1 MKAQDFTQLS
11 DADLTERLTQVR
23 EELHKMRFSHTIAGL
38 ENPNTLRTKKKEVA
52 RLMTEL
58 NARKTKA

>member
-23 EELHKMRFSHTIAGL
+23 EELQKMRFNHTIAGL
-38 ENPNTLRTKKKEVA
+38 ENPNMLRTKKKEVA

>member
-11 DADLTERLTQVR
+11 DADLAERLTQVR
-23 EELHKMRFSHTIAGL
+23 EELQKMRFNHTIAGL
-38 ENPNTLRTKKKEVA
+38 ENPNMLRTKKKEVA

>member
-11 DADLTERLTQVR
+11 DADLSERLTQVR
-23 EELHKMRFSHTIAGL
+23 EELQKMRFNHTIAGL
-38 ENPNTLRTKKKEVA
+38 ENPNMLRTKKKEVA

-58 NARKTKA
+58 NARKIKA